1 MRKLFVEPDFTTME
15 LSILVN
21 LVVLTVQAVRKS
33 LQNVQPV
40 QQTTS
45 LIQPILSNAY
55 FNVNSTLALLDIKHY
70 ALKKRTTLHK

>member
-1 MRKLFVEPDFTTME
+1 MEPDFTTME

-21 LVVLTVQAVRKS
+21 VVVLTVQAVRKS

-55 FNVNSTLALLDIKHY
+55 FNVISTLALLDIKY

>member
-1 MRKLFVEPDFTTME
+1 MEPDFTTME

-45 LIQPILSNAY
+45 LIKPILSNAY
-55 FNVNSTLALLDIKHY
+55 FNVISTLALLDIKHY